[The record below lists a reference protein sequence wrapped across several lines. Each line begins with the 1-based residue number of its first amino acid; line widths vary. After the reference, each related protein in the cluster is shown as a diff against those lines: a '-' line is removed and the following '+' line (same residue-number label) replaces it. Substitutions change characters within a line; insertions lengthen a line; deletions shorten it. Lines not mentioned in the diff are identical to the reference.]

1 MSGDPVIMLSR
12 DDLGALG
19 DRSIASALEDH
30 MGFPGDGYCELI
42 DSRLVCVARIPL
54 ADVVSI
60 DMRRAVIL
68 VDRSSGK
75 VYAYI
80 DRLDQR
86 MREMLGRRASPPRD
100 SREAFQAIL
109 ERISSLYEKAVNAIE
124 EEIDRVEDLIEEED
138 LALVAKETY
147 RLRKTLINLRRGV
160 RNYVQMLREI
170 NEDQGMRD
178 LIPDRL
184 ALLELIDEG
193 SVYLETLELYRET
206 LTSIREAHASIV
218 GLRLN
223 EVVKRLTAI
232 TVVLMLPTLI
242 ASIYGMNFD
251 KSYPFNMPELSW
263 SFGYIYALG
272 LMLASSI
279 AGYLVLKARGWF

>member
-1 MSGDPVIMLSR
+1 MVGDPVIMLSR
-12 DDLGALG
+12 EDLGALG

-30 MGFPGDGYCELI
+30 MEFPGDGYCEPI
-42 DSRLVCVARIPL
+42 DSRLVCVTSIPL
-54 ADVVSI
+54 VDGGSI

-68 VDRSSGK
+68 VDLGGGR
-75 VYAYI
+75 VYVYM
-80 DRLDQR
+80 DRLDQKV
-86 MREMLGRRASPPRD
+86 REMLGRKATLPRD
-100 SREAFQAIL
+100 PREAFQAIL
-109 ERISSLYEKAVNAIE
+109 EIISSLYERAVNAIG

-138 LALVAKETY
+138 LALVARETY
-147 RLRKTLINLRRGV
+147 RLRKTLISLRRGA

-170 NEDQGMRD
+170 NEDQWMRN
-178 LIPDRL
+178 LIPDRQ
-184 ALLELIDEG
+184 AFLELIEEG
-193 SVYLETLELYRET
+193 SVYLETMELYRET

-218 GLRLN
+218 GLKLN

-251 KSYPFNMPELSW
+251 RSYPLNMPELSW